1 MESTLSAGMAVILHQ
16 DDTKVVE
23 VSRRNGRSP
32 VVLVCEHASPHIPA
46 AFGGLGVS
54 PKARESHV
62 AWDPGAVAVAQAM
75 SRALDATLVSS
86 LVSRL
91 VYDCNRPPHAPS
103 AMPLRSE
110 AYEVFGNHNLTD
122 AEKHARVAR
131 YYTPFRDRLASEIAR
146 RTDPILVTIHS
157 FTPVY
162 SGQSRDVEIGILHD
176 SDSRLA
182 DAMLR
187 VAPEYD
193 VRRNAPYG
201 PADGVTHTLKEH
213 AIAHGHLN
221 VMIEIRND
229 LIADEASQVEIAG
242 MLSGWIMQA
251 LKTVRADLCQ
261 G

>member
-1 MESTLSAGMAVILHQ
+1 METNLSAEVAVILHQ
-16 DDTKVVE
+16 DDSKVVE
-23 VSRRNGRSP
+23 VSRLSGRSQI
-32 VVLVCEHASPHIPA
+32 VLICEHASPHIPA
-46 AFGGLGVS
+46 VFKDLGVS
-54 PKARESHV
+54 PAARGSHV

-75 SRALDATLVSS
+75 SLALDATLVSS

-91 VYDCNRPPHAPS
+91 VYDCNRPPDAPS
-103 AMPLRSE
+103 AMPVRSE
-110 AYEVFGNHNLTD
+110 AYDVPGNDDLTD
-122 AEKHARVAR
+122 ADRRARVAR

-146 RTDPILVTIHS
+146 RADPVLVTIHS

-162 SGQSRDVEIGILHD
+162 NGQTRDVEIGILHD

-187 VAPEYD
+187 IAQEHD

-201 PADGVTHTLKEH
+201 PEDGVTHTLKEH
-213 AIAHGHLN
+213 AVAHGHLN

-229 LIADEASQVEIAG
+229 LIADEASQAA
-242 MLSGWIMQA
+242 MAQTLAGWITQA
-251 LKTVRADLCQ
+251 LKTVGADICQ